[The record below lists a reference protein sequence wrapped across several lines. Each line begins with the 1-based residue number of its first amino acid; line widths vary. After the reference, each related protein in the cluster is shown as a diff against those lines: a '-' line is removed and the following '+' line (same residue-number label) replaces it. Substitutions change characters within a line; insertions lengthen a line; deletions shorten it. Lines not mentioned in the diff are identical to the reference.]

1 MQRIAPRGLRW
12 QNRNMHLSDKRAVR
26 HSGQSAEPDLLPLR
40 RIDRRTAADEVRSQL
55 IGLIESGQL
64 KVNDRLPSEAELS
77 RRFGV
82 SRSIV
87 REALGRL
94 QALGLTESRAG
105 SGTFVSSN
113 VTKMLTSVGQHSAAD
128 LNEIR
133 RCLEVPA
140 ARLAAIRRKDSDL
153 EELTLCLERHEQATT
168 PEQTLRSDSAFH
180 CAIARA
186 TGNVLFLRLVEDL
199 QEIMEEQS
207 LAESTL
213 RPRGPSA
220 AREHRRVLEAIKA
233 ADGDAAAALMDEHL
247 DAVERAIRKL
257 ERAVKALPT
266 RRRQG
271 KSNGK

>member
-1 MQRIAPRGLRW
+1 
-12 QNRNMHLSDKRAVR
+12 MHLSDKRAVR
-26 HSGQSAEPDLLPLR
+26 HSGQSTEPDLLPLR

-140 ARLAAIRRKDSDL
+140 ARLAAIRRQNSDL

>member
-1 MQRIAPRGLRW
+1 
-12 QNRNMHLSDKRAVR
+12 
-26 HSGQSAEPDLLPLR
+26 
-40 RIDRRTAADEVRSQL
+40 
-55 IGLIESGQL
+55 
-64 KVNDRLPSEAELS
+64 
-77 RRFGV
+77 
-82 SRSIV
+82 
-87 REALGRL
+87 
-94 QALGLTESRAG
+94 
-105 SGTFVSSN
+105 
-113 VTKMLTSVGQHSAAD
+113 
-128 LNEIR
+128 
-133 RCLEVPA
+133 VPA
-140 ARLAAIRRKDSDL
+140 ARLAAIRRQNSDL